1 MAQFDLFWNDAES
14 FWLVDVQ
21 HDLISGLATRVVIP
35 LLPAASAPR
44 PIERLNPVIRIDHA
58 DHVLMTDQL
67 SAVQRSLLGEA
78 RGNIAGQR
86 DRIVAAVD
94 LLVTGI

>member
-1 MAQFDLFWNDAES
+1 
-14 FWLVDVQ
+14 
-21 HDLISGLATRVVIP
+21 
-35 LLPAASAPR
+35 
-44 PIERLNPVIRIDHA
+44 
-58 DHVLMTDQL
+58 MTDQL